1 MDPAALYKYIAGI
14 PHDEFITSGDNVQWI
29 VKTDCVEK
37 VIRLVFEESHDD
49 DDWRNNLDFPVILYK
64 NQESCLRVARGWG
77 NAYKSCNDIVMESLI
92 AVTALHPEFD
102 VHICGWSYG
111 GAISVLAAEDYY
123 YRTGRKAS
131 VFTYGAP
138 KPLWGKKSQ
147 KYVRSCIHVIKQWE
161 HVNDCVSLMP
171 PLPGYK
177 RVTTD
182 KVGKGFCIIKLFQPN
197 KYHTI
202 YGDPTLYEGK

>member
-1 MDPAALYKYIAGI
+1 MIKSIR
-14 PHDEFITSGDNVQWI
+14 HDEYTTSGDNVQWT
-29 VKTDCVEK
+29 VKTDDVEK
-37 VIRLVFEESHDD
+37 IIRLIFEESADKN
-49 DDWRNNLDFPVILYK
+49 DWKNNFNIPVEIYK
-64 NQESCLRVARGWG
+64 NQESCLLVAKGWG
-77 NAYKSCNDIVMESLI
+77 NAYKSCNDEVMEGLLCVI
-92 AVTALHPEFD
+92 DLHPDYD

-111 GAISVLAAEDYY
+111 GALSLLAAEDYF

-138 KPLWGKKSQ
+138 KPLWGKKTQ

-161 HVNDCVSLMP
+161 HVNDCVGLMP

-177 RVTTD
+177 RVVTD
-182 KVGKGFCIIKLFQPN
+182 KVGNNFCIIKLFQPN